1 MKKKPEFQELS
12 KFKPANTESML
23 KDDQHNRVEV
33 KDLRQMVQIRDEKP
47 EEEIPIDLDC
57 SKFGLKAKSSQG
69 NQADHGNPKLRE
81 ATALKP
87 SPSNEKSDILDES
100 VAALDTRK

>member
-12 KFKPANTESML
+12 KFKPVNTESML
-23 KDDQHNRVEV
+23 KDDQKNREEA
-33 KDLRQMVQIRDEKP
+33 KDLRQIVKIRDEIP
-47 EEEIPIDLDC
+47 EEEFPIDLDC

-87 SPSNEKSDILDES
+87 SPSNEKSDILEELVVS
-100 VAALDTRK
+100 LDLRK